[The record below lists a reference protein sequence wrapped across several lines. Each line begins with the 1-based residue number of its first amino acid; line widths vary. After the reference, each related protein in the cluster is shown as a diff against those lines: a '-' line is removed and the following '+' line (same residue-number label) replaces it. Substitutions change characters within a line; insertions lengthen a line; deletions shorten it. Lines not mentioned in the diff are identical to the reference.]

1 MSKPS
6 PLLGE
11 GGSRGTRE
19 TGEVPSSTQAR
30 NAKPMTTTTIP
41 IRRRS
46 AFMRK
51 AFPYFMV
58 APACIY
64 LLGIT
69 LWPGVFAL
77 YRSLFEGKFNW
88 QQNYVGLENYKRLF
102 VDENFWSA
110 VWNTLLLG
118 SITLVIEFVI
128 ALFLAALVYRSPW
141 VKGWRIL
148 FMLPMLF
155 MPSAVG
161 FLWKLIF
168 NDGRVMADLLN
179 RVGLV
184 DGGIDWMAH
193 TLNARFVLV
202 LTDVWQ
208 WTPFLFI
215 ILVAGLQGQDKE
227 IEEAARLD
235 GASFGKMFWNIS
247 LPLLRPIIA
256 IALVLRGIDLL
267 NNMSAVN
274 IITQGSPAGY
284 TETLS
289 YFIYRTAFR
298 SFDHGYASATS
309 VLLLVATVI
318 LAQFLVRKFFRSGT
332 ES

>member
-1 MSKPS
+1 
-6 PLLGE
+6 
-11 GGSRGTRE
+11 
-19 TGEVPSSTQAR
+19 
-30 NAKPMTTTTIP
+30 MTTTTLPAP

-46 AFMRK
+46 ASRRK
-51 AFPYFMV
+51 AFPYLMV
-58 APACIY
+58 APAVIY
-64 LLGIT
+64 LLSIT
-69 LWPGVFAL
+69 LWPGAFAL
-77 YRSLFEGKFNW
+77 YRSFYTGKFKW
-88 QQNYVGLENYKRLF
+88 DYVGVENYTTLF
-102 VDENFWSA
+102 GDEHFWEA
-110 VWNTLLLG
+110 IWNTLLLG
-118 SITLVIEFVI
+118 SISLTIEFVI

-168 NDGRVMADLLN
+168 NDGRVMADLFARL
-179 RVGLV
+179 GLV

-202 LTDVWQ
+202 LVDVWE

-235 GASFGKMFWNIS
+235 GASFGGMFWNIS
-247 LPLLRPIIA
+247 LPMLRPIIA

-274 IITQGSPAGY
+274 IITQGSPAGA

-298 SFDHGYASATS
+298 SFDHGYASAAS
-309 VLLLVATVI
+309 VLVLIATLI
-318 LAQFLVRKFFRSGT
+318 LAQILVRKFFKSGR
-332 ES
+332 EA

>member
-1 MSKPS
+1 
-6 PLLGE
+6 
-11 GGSRGTRE
+11 
-19 TGEVPSSTQAR
+19 
-30 NAKPMTTTTIP
+30 MTATALP
-41 IRRRS
+41 ASIRRRS
-46 AFMRK
+46 ASRRK
-51 AFPYFMV
+51 AFPYLMV
-58 APACIY
+58 APAVIY
-64 LLGIT
+64 LLSIT
-69 LWPGVFAL
+69 LWPGIFAL
-77 YRSLFEGKFNW
+77 YRSFYTGKFKW
-88 QQNYVGLENYKRLF
+88 DFVGIENYTTLF
-102 VDENFWSA
+102 GDEHFWEA
-110 VWNTLLLG
+110 IWNTLLLG
-118 SITLVIEFVI
+118 SISLTLEFAI

-161 FLWKLIF
+161 YLWKLIF
-168 NDGRVMADLLN
+168 NDGRVMADLFARL
-179 RVGLV
+179 GLV

-193 TLNARFVLV
+193 VFNARFVLV
-202 LTDVWQ
+202 LVDVWE

-247 LPLLRPIIA
+247 LPMLKPIIA

-274 IITQGSPAGY
+274 IITQGSPGGA

-298 SFDHGYASATS
+298 SFDHGYASAAS
-309 VLLLVATVI
+309 VVVLFFTII
-318 LAQFLVRKFFRSGT
+318 LAQFLVRKFFKSGR
-332 ES
+332 EA

>member
-1 MSKPS
+1 
-6 PLLGE
+6 
-11 GGSRGTRE
+11 
-19 TGEVPSSTQAR
+19 
-30 NAKPMTTTTIP
+30 MTDAALVLPRAMT
-41 IRRRS
+41 RRRS
-46 AFMRK
+46 PLQRK
-51 AFPYFMV
+51 AFPYLLV
-58 APACIY
+58 APAVIY

-69 LWPGVFAL
+69 LWPGAFAL
-77 YRSLFEGKFNW
+77 YRSFYTGKFKW
-88 QQNYVGLENYKRLF
+88 DYVGFENYRTLLG
-102 VDENFWSA
+102 DEHFWEA

-118 SITLVIEFVI
+118 SITLAIEFVI
-128 ALFLAALVYRSPW
+128 ALLLAALVYRSPW

-161 FLWKLIF
+161 YLWKLLF
-168 NDGRVMADLLN
+168 NDGRVMADLLT
-179 RVGLV
+179 RLGLV
-184 DGGIDWMAH
+184 DGGIDWMAF

-202 LTDVWQ
+202 LVDVWE

-235 GASFGKMFWNIS
+235 GASFWSMFWNIS
-247 LPLLRPIIA
+247 LPLLRPVIA

-274 IITQGSPAGY
+274 IITQGSPAGA

-298 SFDHGYASATS
+298 SFDHGYASAAS
-309 VLLLVATVI
+309 VLLLIVTVI
-318 LAQFLVRKFFRSGT
+318 LAQVLVRKFFKSGT
-332 ES
+332 EA

>member
-1 MSKPS
+1 VFQQVQI
-6 PLLGE
+6 E
-11 GGSRGTRE
+11 
-19 TGEVPSSTQAR
+19 
-30 NAKPMTTTTIP
+30 NNMTTTTLP
-41 IRRRS
+41 PLRRRS
-46 AFMRK
+46 PFMRK

-77 YRSLFEGKFNW
+77 YRSLFTGKFNW
-88 QQNYVGLENYKRLF
+88 QQNFVGLENYKVLF
-102 VDENFWSA
+102 ADEHFWSA

-161 FLWKLIF
+161 YLWKLIF
-168 NDGRVMADLLN
+168 NDGRVMADLFNKL
-179 RVGLV
+179 GLTT
-184 DGGIDWMAH
+184 GGIDWMAH
-193 TLNARFVLV
+193 IFNARFVLV
-202 LTDVWQ
+202 VTDVWQ

-235 GASFGKMFWNIS
+235 GASFGQMFWNIS

-318 LAQFLVRKFFRSGT
+318 LAQFLVRKFFKSGT
-332 ES
+332 ET

>member
-1 MSKPS
+1 
-6 PLLGE
+6 
-11 GGSRGTRE
+11 
-19 TGEVPSSTQAR
+19 
-30 NAKPMTTTTIP
+30 MTANTLSF
-41 IRRRS
+41 RRRS
-46 AFMRK
+46 PFMRK
-51 AFPYFMV
+51 ALPYFMV
-58 APACIY
+58 GPAVIY

-69 LWPGVFAL
+69 LWPGAFAL
-77 YRSLFEGKFNW
+77 YRSFYTGKFKW
-88 QQNYVGLENYKRLF
+88 DYAGFDNYTTLLADKH
-102 VDENFWSA
+102 FWEA

-118 SITLVIEFVI
+118 SITLAIEFVI
-128 ALFLAALVYRSPW
+128 ALLLAVLVYRSPW
-141 VKGWRIL
+141 VKSWRIL

-161 FLWKLIF
+161 YLWKLLF
-168 NDGRVMADLLN
+168 NDGRVMADLLA
-179 RVGLV
+179 RLGLV
-184 DGGIDWMAH
+184 DGGVDWMAY

-202 LTDVWQ
+202 LVDVWE

-235 GASFGKMFWNIS
+235 GASFAQMFWNIS

-274 IITQGSPAGY
+274 IITQGSPAGA

-298 SFDHGYASATS
+298 SFDHGYASAAS
-309 VLLLVATVI
+309 VLLLIATVI
-318 LAQFLVRKFFRSGT
+318 LAQVLVRKFFKSGT

>member
-1 MSKPS
+1 
-6 PLLGE
+6 
-11 GGSRGTRE
+11 
-19 TGEVPSSTQAR
+19 
-30 NAKPMTTTTIP
+30 MTANTLSF
-41 IRRRS
+41 RRRS
-46 AFMRK
+46 PFMRK
-51 AFPYFMV
+51 ALPYFMV
-58 APACIY
+58 GPAVIY

-69 LWPGVFAL
+69 LWPGAFAL
-77 YRSLFEGKFNW
+77 YRSFYTGKFKW
-88 QQNYVGLENYKRLF
+88 DYAGFDNYTTLLADKH
-102 VDENFWSA
+102 FWEA

-118 SITLVIEFVI
+118 SITLAIEFVI
-128 ALFLAALVYRSPW
+128 ALLLAVLVYRSPW
-141 VKGWRIL
+141 VKSWRIL

-161 FLWKLIF
+161 YLWKLLF
-168 NDGRVMADLLN
+168 NDGRVMADLLA
-179 RVGLV
+179 RLGLV
-184 DGGIDWMAH
+184 DGGVDWMAY

-202 LTDVWQ
+202 LVDVWE

-235 GASFGKMFWNIS
+235 GASFAQMFWNIS

-274 IITQGSPAGY
+274 IITQGSPAGA

-298 SFDHGYASATS
+298 SFDHGYASAAS
-309 VLLLVATVI
+309 VLMLILTIVIAQTV
-318 LAQFLVRKFFRSGT
+318 VRRAFHSGKK
-332 ES
+332 

>member
-1 MSKPS
+1 MPS
-6 PLLGE
+6 
-11 GGSRGTRE
+11 T
-19 TGEVPSSTQAR
+19 
-30 NAKPMTTTTIP
+30 

-46 AFMRK
+46 KTMRK
-51 AFPYFMV
+51 AFPYLMV
-58 APACIY
+58 APACIF
-64 LLGIT
+64 LLTIT
-69 LWPGVFAL
+69 LWPGIFAV
-77 YRSLFEGKFNW
+77 YRSLFTGKFGWEKNF
-88 QQNYVGLENYKRLF
+88 VGFENYKTLF
-102 VDENFWSA
+102 GDEHFWTA
-110 VWNTLLLG
+110 VWNTLFLG
-118 SITLVIEFVI
+118 SITLAIEF
-128 ALFLAALVYRSPW
+128 ALALLLAALVYRSPW

-161 FLWKLIF
+161 YLWKLLF
-168 NDGRVMADLLN
+168 NDGRVMADLFN
-179 RVGLV
+179 KVGLAT
-184 DGGIDWMAH
+184 GGIDWMAH

-235 GASFGKMFWNIS
+235 GASFGSMFWNIS
-247 LPLLRPIIA
+247 LPMLRPIIA

-274 IITQGSPAGY
+274 IITQGSPAGA

-289 YFIYRTAFR
+289 YFIYRTGFR
-298 SFDHGYASATS
+298 SFDQGYAAAAS
-309 VLLLVATVI
+309 VLLLIATVI

-332 ES
+332 EA

>member
-1 MSKPS
+1 
-6 PLLGE
+6 
-11 GGSRGTRE
+11 
-19 TGEVPSSTQAR
+19 
-30 NAKPMTTTTIP
+30 MTDAALELPRTAL
-41 IRRRS
+41 RRRS
-46 AFMRK
+46 PFMRK
-51 AFPYFMV
+51 AFPYLMV
-58 APACIY
+58 APAVIY

-69 LWPGVFAL
+69 LWPGAFAL
-77 YRSLFEGKFNW
+77 YRSLFTGKFGW
-88 QQNYVGLENYKRLF
+88 QNNYVGFENYVTLF
-102 VDENFWSA
+102 SDEHFWQA
-110 VWNTLLLG
+110 LWNTLLLG
-118 SITLVIEFVI
+118 SITLAIEFAI
-128 ALFLAALVYRSPW
+128 ALLLAALVYRSRW

-161 FLWKLIF
+161 YLWKLLF
-168 NDGRVMADLLN
+168 NDGRVIADLLT
-179 RVGLV
+179 RVGLA
-184 DGGIDWMAH
+184 DGAIDWMAH
-193 TLNARFVLV
+193 TWNARFVLIV
-202 LTDVWQ
+202 TDVWQ
-208 WTPFLFI
+208 WTPFIFI

-235 GASFGKMFWNIS
+235 GASFAQMFWNIS

-274 IITQGSPAGY
+274 IITQGSPAGH

-298 SFDHGYASATS
+298 SFDQGYAAAAS
-309 VLLLVATVI
+309 VLLLIASVI
-318 LAQFLVRKFFRSGT
+318 LAQILVRKFFRSGT

>member
-1 MSKPS
+1 
-6 PLLGE
+6 
-11 GGSRGTRE
+11 
-19 TGEVPSSTQAR
+19 
-30 NAKPMTTTTIP
+30 
-41 IRRRS
+41 
-46 AFMRK
+46 MRK
-51 AFPYFMV
+51 AFPYLLV
-58 APACIY
+58 APAVIY

-69 LWPGVFAL
+69 LWPGLFAI
-77 YRSLFEGKFNW
+77 YRSLFKGKFNW
-88 QQNYVGLENYKRLF
+88 QQNYVGFENYTTLF
-102 VDENFWSA
+102 KDELFWTSA
-110 VWNTLLLG
+110 WNTLLLG
-118 SITLVIEFVI
+118 SVTLAIEFAI

-161 FLWKLIF
+161 YLWKLIF

-179 RVGLV
+179 RIGLV
-184 DGGIDWMAH
+184 DGGVDWMAH

-208 WTPFLFI
+208 WTPFIFI

-235 GASFGKMFWNIS
+235 GASFGSMFWNIS
-247 LPLLRPIIA
+247 LPMLRPIIA

-267 NNMSAVN
+267 NNMSAVS
-274 IITQGSPAGY
+274 IITQGSPGGQ

-289 YFIYRTAFR
+289 YFIYRTGFR
-298 SFDHGYASATS
+298 SFDQGYASAAS
-309 VLLLVATVI
+309 VLLLIVTVI
-318 LAQFLVRKFFRSGT
+318 LAQVLVRKFFRSGT
-332 ES
+332 EA

>member
-1 MSKPS
+1 M
-6 PLLGE
+6 
-11 GGSRGTRE
+11 
-19 TGEVPSSTQAR
+19 
-30 NAKPMTTTTIP
+30 KPMTDIALTAPVT

-46 AFMRK
+46 PFMRK

-58 APACIY
+58 GPAVVF

-69 LWPGVFAL
+69 LWPGAFAL
-77 YRSLFEGKFNW
+77 YRSFYTGKFKW
-88 QQNYVGLENYKRLF
+88 DYVGFENYTTLF
-102 VDENFWSA
+102 ADKHFWIA

-118 SITLVIEFVI
+118 SITLAIEFLI

-141 VKGWRIL
+141 VKSWRIL

-161 FLWKLIF
+161 YLWKLIF
-168 NDGRVMADLLN
+168 NDGRVMADLFARL
-179 RVGLV
+179 GLV

-193 TLNARFVLV
+193 TLNARFVLIV
-202 LTDVWQ
+202 TDVWE

-235 GASFGKMFWNIS
+235 GASFGKLFWNIS
-247 LPLLRPIIA
+247 LPMLRPVIA

-274 IITQGSPAGY
+274 IITQGSPAGD

-298 SFDHGYASATS
+298 SFDHGYASAAS
-309 VLLLVATVI
+309 VLVLIFTII
-318 LAQFLVRKFFRSGT
+318 LAQILVRKFFKSGT
-332 ES
+332 ET